1 MKAKLRT
8 AAKEVS
14 FGIWFRL
21 YFSPK
26 MEWLIGNYLIKPS
39 YFSPNELSKLYAW
52 KIRLGVSELLNVTQL
67 LHLLMI

>member
-1 MKAKLRT
+1 
-8 AAKEVS
+8 
-14 FGIWFRL
+14 
-21 YFSPK
+21 

-67 LHLLMI
+67 LHLLIIWPVTRERVQNRT